1 MKLRLG
7 SESQNEPFEF
17 HLNLQPQMHVF
28 SVSAFTN
35 SVLSGVYSVMSFY
48 IVGRNLSKS
57 GFFFNVILSWD
68 MFSWEDRECLKMYFH
83 HCFLPAEPKGHEV
96 VAKIKT
102 EG

>member
-1 MKLRLG
+1 M
-7 SESQNEPFEF
+7 
-17 HLNLQPQMHVF
+17 V
-28 SVSAFTN
+28 
-35 SVLSGVYSVMSFY
+35 
-48 IVGRNLSKS
+48 
-57 GFFFNVILSWD
+57 FFFNVILSWD